1 MDNQEI
7 NRLIAEKVMGY
18 ELVYNE
24 KFELNGWKMGE
35 KSWAGSFIPSASIED
50 AWKVVEKLREDHIQL
65 HIVCHSGSYVVHTSL
80 ANNEVLEIKSET
92 APEAICLAAL
102 KAVGCEVE

>member
-50 AWKVVEKLREDHIQL
+50 AWKVVEKLREDQIKMD
-65 HIVCHSGSYVVHTSL
+65 IVCQPENYVVYVSS
-80 ANNEVLEIKSET
+80 ANNESLEIKSKT

-102 KAVGCEVE
+102 KAVGYEME